1 MTETAARQVKDPAA
15 AVAFDPSD
23 PSFVRDPYPRYAE
36 LREAPVLHP
45 SDEGLWVLTRY
56 DDVSAVLRD
65 ARLSSDP
72 RHAEGP
78 RRERRAQRMP
88 LGDTPPPVM
97 LFLDPPDHTRLR
109 RLANKAFTPRA
120 VEALRPRIVQLVES
134 LLDRV
139 AERGS
144 MDVMADL
151 AFPLP
156 VIVIC
161 ELFGVPTEDQEQFK
175 GWSTDVARV
184 LDPVPD
190 PAVAERAMPAVFNFI
205 QYFSG
210 LIEERRAA
218 PREDLLSALIQAE
231 EDGTQ
236 LTTPE
241 LFAMCIL
248 LFVAGHE
255 TTTNL
260 IGNGILALLRHRAQ
274 LDALRDDPALA
285 VAATEELLRY
295 DAPVQATARTA
306 TVDIEVN
313 GLTLRKGE
321 GVVCSLAGANRDPR
335 AFSEPDHLHLA
346 RGRANHVAFGS
357 GIHFCLGAP
366 LARVEGQVAFTAVAR
381 RFPRMELQTDDPP
394 YRDHFVLRGL
404 DALPVS
410 LA

>member
-1 MTETAARQVKDPAA
+1 VTDTVARQVKGPDAPI
-15 AVAFDPSD
+15 AFDPSD
-23 PSFVRDPYPRYAE
+23 RAFVRDPYPRYAE

-65 ARLSSDP
+65 TRLSSDP
-72 RHAEGP
+72 RHAEGA

-120 VEALRPRIVQLVES
+120 VEAIRPRIVEIVDE
-134 LLDRV
+134 LLDRA
-139 AERGS
+139 AEQGE

-161 ELFGVPTEDQEQFK
+161 ELLGVATGDQEQFK
-175 GWSTDVARV
+175 EWSTDVARV
-184 LDPVPD
+184 LDPVAD

-205 QYFSG
+205 QYFST

-218 PREDLLSALIQAE
+218 PRDDLLSALIQAE

-260 IGNGILALLRHRAQ
+260 IGNGTLALLRHRDQ
-274 LDALRDDPALA
+274 LDALGTDPALA
-285 VAATEELLRY
+285 AAATEELLRY

-306 TVDIEVN
+306 TIDLEVN
-313 GLTLRKGE
+313 GLELRKGE
-321 GVVCSLAGANRDPR
+321 GVVCSLAAANRDPR
-335 AFSEPDHLHLA
+335 AFDEPDRLVLA
-346 RGRANHVAFGS
+346 RGRANHLAFGS

-366 LARVEGQVAFTAVAR
+366 LARVEGQAAFTALAQ
-381 RFPRMELQTDDPP
+381 RFPGAELRVDDPP

-404 DALPVS
+404 ESLPVS
-410 LA
+410 LT